1 MSTKV
6 TFKVTDEDM
15 EYARSIWDSAD
26 YVLSEVNRI
35 LAERGIDIKFNVDNC
50 DEDEYLEEYWN
61 TEHPDYN
68 RGIVIEETAKEDECF
83 FMDNL
88 IYDYKFTEPE

>member
-1 MSTKV
+1 MSTNV

-35 LAERGIDIKFNVDNC
+35 LAERGIDIKFDLDNC

-61 TEHPDYN
+61 EEHPDYN
-68 RGIVIEETAKEDECF
+68 GGIVIEETAKNDECD

-88 IYDYKFTEPE
+88 IK

>member
-6 TFKVTDEDM
+6 TFKVNDEDM

-50 DEDEYLEEYWN
+50 DEDEYLEQYWN
-61 TEHPDYN
+61 ADHPDYN
-68 RGIVIEETAKEDECF
+68 GGIIIEESEKVDECS
-83 FMDNL
+83 FMDEQ
-88 IYDYKFTEPE
+88 IK